1 MAEPITV
8 TDGEGVVDEMGN
20 SPELFQT
27 ESYALSQLS
36 EDVGDLNNRTKLL
49 HDDTNEL
56 HQDIL
61 INEWSA
67 ATSTL
72 IRRGI
77 QTLLSDLADL
87 GFAWRDIARLVG
99 VSVPAI
105 QRWRK
110 GSPAAGE
117 NRTAAAAALAAC
129 NMITKHYVV
138 EDVASWF
145 ESPILSGYPVCP
157 IDLYST
163 GMAAQVFHLAGGHA
177 NPEEILTAFDPEW
190 RETYRHGYEI
200 VSGDEGLSLREKSD

>member
-1 MAEPITV
+1 MRCFDMAEPITV

-105 QRWRK
+105 QR
-110 GSPAAGE
+110 
-117 NRTAAAAALAAC
+117 
-129 NMITKHYVV
+129 
-138 EDVASWF
+138 
-145 ESPILSGYPVCP
+145 
-157 IDLYST
+157 
-163 GMAAQVFHLAGGHA
+163 
-177 NPEEILTAFDPEW
+177 
-190 RETYRHGYEI
+190 
-200 VSGDEGLSLREKSD
+200 